1 MTVYRSVDEARIDPA
16 VLFKETPSLLGMKTW
31 FTDAYRIYR
40 DDEKS
45 NAFKAGYLFSTLKL
59 IEENIKS
66 HGF

>member
-1 MTVYRSVDEARIDPA
+1 
-16 VLFKETPSLLGMKTW
+16 MKTW